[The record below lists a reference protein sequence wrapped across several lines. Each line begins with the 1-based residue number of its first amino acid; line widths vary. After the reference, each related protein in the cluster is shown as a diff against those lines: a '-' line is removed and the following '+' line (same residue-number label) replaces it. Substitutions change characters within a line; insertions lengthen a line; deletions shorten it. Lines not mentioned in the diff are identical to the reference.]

1 MKNYKGRTALVTGAS
16 SGIGKAFAELLT
28 RKGARVI
35 LTARS
40 AEALEALAAQL
51 RAAKSPG
58 VAVIPLDLGQPGAA
72 ARLHEAVRELGWEV
86 DLLVNN
92 AGFGK
97 WGDLMAI
104 PAAANAEMIQLN
116 VTALVELSRL
126 FLPGMLARQDGG
138 IINVASTAAFAPL
151 PHAAVYSAC
160 KSFVL
165 MFSEALY
172 GEVEGSGVHVLCLCP
187 GGTAS
192 NFAAVASGAPG
203 TSAPG
208 LASAESV
215 AADGLKAF
223 LKRRM
228 TLISGS
234 NNQMFGILPR
244 LLSRRRTVR
253 MLGKAWG
260 GLLERRGLT

>member
-51 RAAKSPG
+51 RAAQSPG

-104 PAAANAEMIQLN
+104 PAAANVAAALPFGLWSEVRGSLLQL
-116 VTALVELSRL
+116 VV
-126 FLPGMLARQDGG
+126 
-138 IINVASTAAFAPL
+138 NVAGMAAAGWL
-151 PHAAVYSAC
+151 TL
-160 KSFVL
+160 VL
-165 MFSEALY
+165 QKTVWA
-172 GEVEGSGVHVLCLCP
+172 EV
-187 GGTAS
+187 
-192 NFAAVASGAPG
+192 
-203 TSAPG
+203 
-208 LASAESV
+208 
-215 AADGLKAF
+215 
-223 LKRRM
+223 
-228 TLISGS
+228 
-234 NNQMFGILPR
+234 
-244 LLSRRRTVR
+244 RRRNAFHR
-253 MLGKAWG
+253 ARG
-260 GLLERRGLT
+260 G